1 MTRSS
6 TTHPLHIA
14 PVSLPDGAG
23 VLGITFCPG
32 KCDLDAHDG
41 PWSRDLP
48 LDLGAIRA
56 WGANALVTLLEGHE
70 FDLLH
75 VHRLGDMAEA
85 ASLEWHHLPIPDRG
99 EPGWHY
105 ERRWIYSGAR
115 LRRLLRRGGR
125 VVVHCRAGLGRAG
138 TIAAR
143 LLVELGMPP
152 AEAISQVRKA
162 RPGAIQ
168 TPEQEHHVHA
178 ARRVS
183 ASQDETVSRRLA
195 CLLGGAL
202 GDAFGYPIAFE
213 NLASI
218 QKRHGPA
225 GLREPEFNKNQLL
238 VSDDTQMTLFT
249 LEGLTRA
256 MQANTLA
263 EQDLIEQVRLSYL
276 DWLESQGLAAGSAN
290 HPTRLLKHAA
300 LHVQRAPAKTCIQS
314 LRAGGGGSPERPIND
329 SREASGLMRVAP
341 VACMPEMNAERAF
354 RLAARATALT
364 HGHPAAHLSAGIL
377 AAMLHGLLE
386 GKPLQTALIHACDQA
401 RAWRGHQDVVRH
413 LEAALEAS
421 VRPHGGAL
429 PEGLGGG
436 QTCEEALAIGFFAA
450 SRSQDFREVM
460 AIAANHDGQSDVT
473 AGIAGQLFAAQRG
486 MEALPHA
493 WIRCLDVRDALF
505 DVADWSLPLW
515 LRAAARRGD

>member
-6 TTHPLHIA
+6 TTHPLQIA
-14 PVSLPDGAG
+14 SISLPVGEG

-32 KCDLDAHDG
+32 KCDLEAHDG

-56 WGANALVTLLEGHE
+56 WGANALVTLLEAHE

-85 ASLEWHHLPIPDRG
+85 ASLEWHHLPIPDMG
-99 EPGWHY
+99 EPGWHF
-105 ERRWIYSGAR
+105 ERRWIYSGPR

-183 ASQDETVSRRLA
+183 ASQDESVSQRLA

-213 NLASI
+213 NLSSI
-218 QKRHGPA
+218 QKRHGTG
-225 GLREPEFNKNQLL
+225 GLREPELQKNQLV

-256 MQANTLA
+256 MQTSTLA
-263 EQDLIEQVRLSYL
+263 EQDLLEHVRLSYL
-276 DWLESQGLAAGSAN
+276 DWLESQGLATAGAS

-314 LRAGGGGSPERPIND
+314 LRAGGGGSPELPINE

-354 RLAARATALT
+354 RLASRAAAIT
-364 HGHPAAHLSAGIL
+364 HGHPTCYLAAGML

-401 RAWRGHQDVVRH
+401 RAWRGHQDIVKH
-413 LEAALEAS
+413 METALEAS
-421 VRPHGGAL
+421 VRPYSGAL
-429 PEGLGGG
+429 PEVLGTGRSSD
-436 QTCEEALAIGFFAA
+436 EALAIGFFAA
-450 SRSQDFREVM
+450 SRSLDFREVM
-460 AIAANHDGQSDVT
+460 VIAANHDGQSEVT

-486 MEALPHA
+486 LEALPHA
-493 WIRCLDVRDALF
+493 WIRRLDVQDALC
-505 DVADWSLPLW
+505 DLADWSLPLW
-515 LRAAARRGD
+515 LRAAAKRGD

>member
-85 ASLEWHHLPIPDRG
+85 ASLEWHHLPIPDMG

-290 HPTRLLKHAA
+290 
-300 LHVQRAPAKTCIQS
+300 
-314 LRAGGGGSPERPIND
+314 
-329 SREASGLMRVAP
+329 
-341 VACMPEMNAERAF
+341 
-354 RLAARATALT
+354 
-364 HGHPAAHLSAGIL
+364 
-377 AAMLHGLLE
+377 
-386 GKPLQTALIHACDQA
+386 
-401 RAWRGHQDVVRH
+401 
-413 LEAALEAS
+413 
-421 VRPHGGAL
+421 
-429 PEGLGGG
+429 
-436 QTCEEALAIGFFAA
+436 
-450 SRSQDFREVM
+450 
-460 AIAANHDGQSDVT
+460 
-473 AGIAGQLFAAQRG
+473 
-486 MEALPHA
+486 
-493 WIRCLDVRDALF
+493 
-505 DVADWSLPLW
+505 
-515 LRAAARRGD
+515 